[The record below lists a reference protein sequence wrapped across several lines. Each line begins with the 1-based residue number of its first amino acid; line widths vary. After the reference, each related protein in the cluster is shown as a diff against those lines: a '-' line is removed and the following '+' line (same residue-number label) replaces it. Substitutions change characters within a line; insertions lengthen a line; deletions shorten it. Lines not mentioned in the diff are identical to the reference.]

1 MGLSRSLSGGSRRGP
16 FRRYRNAVVM
26 LGRMIALHHRM
37 TQNAADMMD
46 LIQETLNQADEA
58 HSRRVHGGHDDVRH
72 HHVRGLSLAE
82 SSRPR
87 AHDHARLDEAELPG
101 PGIRHSVNSED
112 LADPPPLVDAQ
123 SLQLHMDHQRNA
135 AVNPKSLSY
144 GVVTGG
150 DQRGYRSTPEELH
163 GAHPCRSAE
172 HQEDQCSQLHHGQV
186 WDRSV
191 QNEAEAMP
199 CYVLREDGLPGASST
214 SSTSHSSASSSISL
228 RGPILIS

>member
-1 MGLSRSLSGGSRRGP
+1 MVQDVGL

-37 TQNAADMMD
+37 TQNAADMMQ

-58 HSRRVHGGHDDVRH
+58 HSRRIHGGHDGVRH

-87 AHDHARLDEAELPG
+87 AHDHARLDEVEPPG

-135 AVNPKSLSY
+135 VVNPKSLSY
-144 GVVTGG
+144 GVVTGEANEAI
-150 DQRGYRSTPEELH
+150 DPRPKS
-163 GAHPCRSAE
+163 
-172 HQEDQCSQLHHGQV
+172 SQLHHGQV
-186 WDRSV
+186 WDRSA

-199 CYVLREDGLPGASST
+199 CYFLREDALPGASST

-228 RGPILIS
+228 RGPILLS

>member
-37 TQNAADMMD
+37 TQNAADMME

-58 HSRRVHGGHDDVRH
+58 HSRRMHGGHDGVRH

-101 PGIRHSVNSED
+101 PGFGI
-112 LADPPPLVDAQ
+112 
-123 SLQLHMDHQRNA
+123 
-135 AVNPKSLSY
+135 
-144 GVVTGG
+144 
-150 DQRGYRSTPEELH
+150 RSTRRIWLTPRRWSTLNH
-163 GAHPCRSAE
+163 SSYTWTTSATRWLTPSR
-172 HQEDQCSQLHHGQV
+172 C
-186 WDRSV
+186 
-191 QNEAEAMP
+191 P
-199 CYVLREDGLPGASST
+199 TASS
-214 SSTSHSSASSSISL
+214 
-228 RGPILIS
+228 RGRPTRL